1 MALVRGEVAPIDS
14 ELRGL
19 AARSRQ
25 ARRRAGSGALRW
37 TSLVVALSLLG
48 LLPAGSSAQEPS
60 GSLFV
65 VSAGTGQLTR
75 VEGQRGRFDLVLRN
89 IGQVTSFT
97 DRPARRAGTLSP
109 RRLVRRWRALGF
121 VEDPPNAAL
130 VLADAPRDNDV
141 MVLELGRP
149 RLVARGRA
157 IALRARP
164 VPQRNPDALARFVR
178 RADRRVAVRFGPAS
192 LFIDPSGQQTVT
204 VSFAVTGVSNSVLSI
219 NLDRP
224 WTVSLMVAELNGAPL
239 TELQSGLRGFTV
251 IGGDTPLIGI
261 TLQANGTGDMITG
274 NAQVPAGATVQALAP
289 SSKVITSG
297 PFSLPIQ

>member
-1 MALVRGEVAPIDS
+1 M
-14 ELRGL
+14 
-19 AARSRQ
+19 
-25 ARRRAGSGALRW
+25 
-37 TSLVVALSLLG
+37 
-48 LLPAGSSAQEPS
+48 
-60 GSLFV
+60 
-65 VSAGTGQLTR
+65 
-75 VEGQRGRFDLVLRN
+75 LRN

-130 VLADAPRDNDV
+130 VLADAPRDNDIV
-141 MVLELGRP
+141 ILELGRP

-157 IALRARP
+157 IALRAQP

-204 VSFAVTGVSNSVLSI
+204 VSFAVTGLGNSILSI

-224 WTVSLMVAELNGAPL
+224 WTVSQLEAELRQAPL
-239 TELQSGLRGFTV
+239 TATSLRAEGLHAHGRGLAVANDRFHAPGQRDRGRDHREREGPSGGHRSGTRAILE
-251 IGGDTPLIGI
+251 GDHSAHL
-261 TLQANGTGDMITG
+261 
-274 NAQVPAGATVQALAP
+274 AT
-289 SSKVITSG
+289 
-297 PFSLPIQ
+297 